1 MHFVTSNFTPDLLGV
16 HELDCQSH
24 RRNITNLSVITR
36 KLTKDVPTV
45 FMKYRLKN
53 VQYTNTNV
61 LVELSNKHTFHLDID
76 PYLVVSGTPE
86 SLKIDVS
93 KSLKYNVFP
102 SVDAA
107 NIVNLFQQIH

>member
-1 MHFVTSNFTPDLLGV
+1 
-16 HELDCQSH
+16 
-24 RRNITNLSVITR
+24 
-36 KLTKDVPTV
+36 
-45 FMKYRLKN
+45 MKYRLKN

-76 PYLVVSGTPE
+76 PYLVVSETPE

-107 NIVNLFQQIH
+107 NISKLIPTDSVIVLRGDFGIPFAYNFDGKFTSIIVKDLYPEPIYT